1 MEPNTMNSIVIERE
15 GWLLSIR
22 PDLGA
27 CVETLQFRGVDVLR
41 SSRPGS
47 LSHVRL
53 SGSYPLVPF
62 SNRVAHAQLV
72 WNGTSHPLVKNFPGE
87 EHSIHGV
94 GWKRAWEPLDVQSD
108 SCMLSLEHA
117 HDASWPFAFD
127 ASQTFHLHGNQL
139 TVLLS
144 ITNQSDGAAP
154 VGLGWHPYFV
164 KRRQSHLQFAS
175 TGVWGMGED
184 KLPTA
189 LQGSGGLN
197 QACADLVVDNCFEQW
212 SGQALLTDERMRVK
226 LESDVKRLVV
236 FTNPE
241 KDFIAIEPVSHV
253 NNAMNLGNAKESEKQ
268 GVVILEAG
276 QSHQVSMTISV
287 DLR

>member
-1 MEPNTMNSIVIERE
+1 MAPNAMNSIVIEHDD
-15 GWLLSIR
+15 WLLSIR

-27 CVETLQFRGVDVLR
+27 CVEALQFRGVDVLR
-41 SSRPGS
+41 SSSPGS

-53 SGSYPLVPF
+53 SGSYPLIPF

-94 GWKRAWEPLDVQSD
+94 GWKRGWELLDVQTD

-117 HDASWPFAFD
+117 QDAAWPFAFD
-127 ASQTFHLHGNQL
+127 ASQTFRLHGNQL
-139 TVLLS
+139 TMLLS
-144 ITNQSDGAAP
+144 ITNQSDRAAP

-164 KRRQSHLQFAS
+164 KRSQSHLSFAAQ
-175 TGVWGMGED
+175 GMWAMGDD

-189 LQGSGGLN
+189 LQSSEGLS

-212 SGQALLTDERMRVK
+212 SGQALLTDERMLVK

-268 GVVILEAG
+268 GVVILGAG
-276 QSHQVSMTISV
+276 QSHQISMTISV
-287 DLR
+287 DLI

>member
-1 MEPNTMNSIVIERE
+1 MNSIVIRQDD
-15 GWLLSIR
+15 WLLSIR

-27 CVETLQFRGVDVLR
+27 CIEALQLGGVDVLR
-41 SSRPGS
+41 SCAPGS
-47 LSHVRL
+47 LTHVRL

-94 GWKRAWEPLDVQSD
+94 GWKRAWQVLDVQND
-108 SCMLSLEHA
+108 SCMLSLEHTA
-117 HDASWPFAFD
+117 DAAWPFAFD
-127 ASQTFHLHGNQL
+127 ASQTFRLYGNQL
-139 TVLLS
+139 TLLLS
-144 ITNQSDGAAP
+144 ITNQSDRAAP

-164 KRRQSHLQFAS
+164 KRAQSHLEFAS
-175 TGVWGMGED
+175 TGVWGMGGD
-184 KLPTA
+184 KLPTG
-189 LQGSGGLN
+189 LQESTGLH

-212 SGQALLTDERMRVK
+212 SGQVLLQDEVMRVK
-226 LESDVKRLVV
+226 MESDVKRLVV
-236 FTNPE
+236 FTNPD

-268 GVVILEAG
+268 GVVILQAG
-276 QSHQVSMTISV
+276 QSHQISMTISV
-287 DLR
+287 DLK